1 MPALAKCR
9 LSHAS
14 SLDEFDP
21 ESWEPEPQS
30 DSDEDF
36 TPSKKPAKRAR
47 SSATKRK
54 STCNPSGQRTTT
66 YSSTPS
72 ARNGTSNA
80 VLAKTDLQALSKAE
94 LVSQYLALQ
103 DQLRQAEKK
112 AGRATPQQIE
122 EQARKLR
129 SLLDSGIQTLM
140 TVRKPSSDRTNS
152 GVLTPITVEALLQ
165 LGQRKVQL
173 RGHGVMPRNIL
184 PRLRHPARCALQRD
198 GTPRVMWAFDVVAF

>member
-140 TVRKPSSDRTNS
+140 TWKPSCNWDS
-152 GVLTPITVEALLQ
+152 
-165 LGQRKVQL
+165 
-173 RGHGVMPRNIL
+173 
-184 PRLRHPARCALQRD
+184 ARFSYEGMVSCPEIFYR
-198 GTPRVMWAFDVVAF
+198 AFDIRPDARYKETERLG